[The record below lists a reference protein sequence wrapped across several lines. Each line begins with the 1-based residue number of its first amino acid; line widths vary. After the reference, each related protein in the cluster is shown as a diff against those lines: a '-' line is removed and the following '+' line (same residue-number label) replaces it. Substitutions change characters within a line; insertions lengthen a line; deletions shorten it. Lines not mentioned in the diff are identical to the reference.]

1 MAARTWSVIVSF
13 WICGTHVYCP
23 GVAVDER
30 YSKTLIGT
38 QHNATWHKK
47 FLLSHDANA
56 EQPPL
61 VIHFPC
67 RKWTLLSNRECY
79 DDWIS
84 ATGITVRNIKTKA
97 SDYYTDIHARII
109 DMQASRDYVGTLY

>member
-30 YSKTLIGT
+30 YSKTLTGT

-56 EQPPL
+56 E
-61 VIHFPC
+61 
-67 RKWTLLSNRECY
+67 
-79 DDWIS
+79 
-84 ATGITVRNIKTKA
+84 
-97 SDYYTDIHARII
+97 
-109 DMQASRDYVGTLY
+109 